1 MKNKIRIILFC
12 LFTITSFAQ
21 KKTIIKEKQVSASV
35 QKGTTQNSSICGLC
49 KGTGK
54 DPRCYGSGLCQNH
67 HSIYLDKECFKNCN
81 CYDGGE
87 DIGDEPETS
96 EECTVRC
103 KKECERSQIC
113 DNCDSYD
120 GTCKKMWCNNGVC
133 RNCNGK
139 GKVFK

>member
-1 MKNKIRIILFC
+1 MKNIIIVLFC

-21 KKTIIKEKQVSASV
+21 QKTVNKKNQVSA
-35 QKGTTQNSSICGLC
+35 TTQKKVIKVSTICGLC

-54 DPRCYGSGLCQNH
+54 DPKCNGTGLCQNH
-67 HSIYLDKECFKNCN
+67 HSTYLDVECFNNCD

-87 DIGDEPETS
+87 EIGDEPETAD
-96 EECTVRC
+96 ECTAR
-103 KKECERSQIC
+103 CERECQRSQSC